1 MLWFFVYLN
10 IDIVKV
16 YNNNASVES
25 LKREMRVIKRKA
37 SIGTTGFKVKVEELF
52 AIL

>member
-1 MLWFFVYLN
+1 M
-10 IDIVKV
+10 VKV
-16 YNNNASVES
+16 YNNHARVES
-25 LKREMRVIKRKA
+25 FGYRMRVSKGKA